1 MRSVSR
7 TLGIVAAIAL
17 GACREKTPSTPDRDG
32 DGFVAAVDC
41 DDANRAVHAWVTAYR
56 DEDGDGIGAGP
67 PSTFCTDGLF
77 PAEWVASGGDCAPT
91 DPAAWRTLDLVD
103 ADGDGRTAKGAPLCV
118 GATAPE
124 PYREVAAGNDCD
136 DRNSD
141 LFQWVVA
148 YPDQDGD
155 GIGAPPRSILCV
167 GVALPAGWARAGY
180 DADDRDPSVGRAFTD
195 EDLARIVE

>member
-1 MRSVSR
+1 MRSMSR
-7 TLGIVAAIAL
+7 SLGLAAAIAL
-17 GACREKTPSTPDRDG
+17 GACREKTPASADRDG
-32 DGFVAAVDC
+32 DGVVAAGDC
-41 DDANRAVHAWVTAYR
+41 DDANGAVHAWVTAYR
-56 DEDGDGIGAGP
+56 DEDGDGVGAGP
-67 PSTFCTDGLF
+67 RSTFCTDGSV
-77 PAEWVASGGDCAPT
+77 PAGYVASGGDCAPS
-91 DPAAWRTLDLVD
+91 DPAAWRTVDLVD

-118 GATAPE
+118 GATSPE
-124 PYREVAAGNDCD
+124 PYRDAATGNDCD
-136 DRNSD
+136 DGNGD

-167 GVALPAGWARAGY
+167 GAALPAGWARAGY